1 MSAMSTGERIRAL
14 RIQKGMSQE
23 ELGSRVGLKKAAI
36 NKYET
41 GVVVNLKRSIIA
53 KLADALETSP
63 AYLMGWEYDE
73 RDTSDEMLALMEHL
87 SYEALS
93 GREDARTAMLNTHGI
108 ENGAHI
114 SRIINGKHVFLY
126 YHAFDDER
134 SSRAAST
141 LMERLENLSPE
152 AAEHLE
158 LLVEAYFSAD
168 DRARQMVDLALD
180 PFLSE
185 DTKDWVGSL
194 VPDNSEGAPMPDA
207 ATLTLARQ
215 ILRDKKA
222 EESGQASSGDAGSE
236 KMA

>member
-1 MSAMSTGERIRAL
+1 MSAISDRILEQIKQVNISYGDLSTMTGIPKSALQRYATGETEKIPLDRLEKIAAAL
-14 RIQKGMSQE
+14 NIS
-23 ELGSRVGLKKAAI
+23 A
-36 NKYET
+36 
-41 GVVVNLKRSIIA
+41 
-53 KLADALETSP
+53 
-63 AYLMGWEYDE
+63 AYLLGWEYDE
-73 RDTSDEMLALMEHL
+73 KDTSDEMLALMEHL
-87 SYEALS
+87 SYERLS
-93 GREDARTAMLNTHGI
+93 GRDDARTAMLNTHGA
-108 ENGAHI
+108 ENGTHV
-114 SRIINGKHVFLY
+114 SRLINGKYAFLY
-126 YHAFDDER
+126 YHAFDDDR
-134 SSRAAST
+134 NRRAAST

-194 VPDNSEGAPMPDA
+194 VPDDIEGEPMPDA
-207 ATLTLARQ
+207 ATLALARQ
-215 ILRDKKA
+215 IIRDKKA